1 MSIREDFQQ
10 NGFIDGINVLPMDRT
25 EYYTKKSEAF
35 IDSYRFHPS
44 FSECTYYRT
53 ELILKWVAELAS
65 TKQGGLPIIGGH
77 LSGK

>member
-25 EYYTKKSEAF
+25 EYYTKKCEAF

-44 FSECTYYRT
+44 FSE
-53 ELILKWVAELAS
+53 
-65 TKQGGLPIIGGH
+65 
-77 LSGK
+77 